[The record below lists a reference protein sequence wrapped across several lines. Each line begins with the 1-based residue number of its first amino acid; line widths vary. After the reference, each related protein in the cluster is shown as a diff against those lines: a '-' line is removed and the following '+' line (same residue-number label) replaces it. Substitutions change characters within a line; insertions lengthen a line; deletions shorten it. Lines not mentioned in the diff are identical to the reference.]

1 MRAISSTVKF
11 MTNSVRR
18 KRLSHSCSG
27 RSFQR
32 SRWFQVHWFLP
43 HHQPRFQ
50 TNSTI
55 HAAYQNCMVVAH
67 MHRLQTCV
75 ITEAYSHQFTLIHTT
90 RINILLILYLLTT
103 QRWTRESGFDCGH
116 PTNVC
121 HQFDETDANITLHA
135 TPPSFAAA
143 TWVVQISKKTI
154 SVYVDLVKTYHWTAV
169 TREQIW
175 GLKVKSQGHWER
187 KCKKWES
194 NYERMSLYTLCT
206 VQGHKSSDSL
216 RFLPHNQSF
225 FLTG

>member
-1 MRAISSTVKF
+1 

-18 KRLSHSCSG
+18 KRSSHSCSG

-90 RINILLILYLLTT
+90 GINILLILYLLTT

-143 TWVVQISKKTI
+143 TWVVRISKKTENFGIRRLTENI
-154 SVYVDLVKTYHWTAV
+154 SLDNSNKGANLRT
-169 TREQIW
+169 
-175 GLKVKSQGHWER
+175 KS
-187 KCKKWES
+187 KKS
-194 NYERMSLYTLCT
+194 RPLGKKM
-206 VQGHKSSDSL
+206 
-216 RFLPHNQSF
+216 
-225 FLTG
+225 